1 MRTSKISMRFIILT
15 RRDPSTDFRR
25 SLADALRAEGY
36 PCYVILVRRMLVVE
50 GPHEANPTLR
60 LSPIRFLKFIRKL
73 NPGETTVVIDSLNL
87 GDPLFCLV
95 IRVILSKAIWAYD
108 IHDDLLYDLQGFKR
122 LCSKIS
128 LRVHL
133 LISNLSFH
141 ASPSL
146 LELYPKSIR
155 LGNASHLVRREK
167 RLQKNLQQILVLA
180 SIDER
185 FDFELVR
192 GILEKGVIEL
202 HIFGSLAEGSTSKT
216 QKEVRTAFHGL
227 CNDFPNVTYF
237 GAYNNEAIEAILDR
251 YQVMLAPYKVNH
263 FSTRYIEPLRY
274 YHALNRGLEVISTPI
289 PALRDMAAFIHVIES
304 PDDFWGTLRSLSMNA
319 DVWRNDSNRFKP
331 ITWRAR
337 ARSLVTIMQAHISH
351 QIAKAQGKKL

>member
-1 MRTSKISMRFIILT
+1 MRTRKISMRFIILT

-25 SLADALRAEGY
+25 SLADALRNEGV

-50 GPHEANPTLR
+50 GPHEGDPTLR
-60 LSPIRFLKFIRKL
+60 LSPLNFLNFLRKL
-73 NPGETTVVIDSLNL
+73 NQGETTVVIDSLNL
-87 GDPLFCLV
+87 GDPLFCLI
-95 IRVILSKAIWAYD
+95 IRVLLSKAIWAYD

-122 LCSKIS
+122 LYSKIS

-133 LISNLSFH
+133 LISSLSFH

-146 LELYPKSIR
+146 LELYPKSVR
-155 LGNASHLVRREK
+155 LGNASHLVRREEK
-167 RLQKNLQQILVLA
+167 LQNLHQILVLA

-192 GILEKGVIEL
+192 GILEKGTIEL
-202 HIFGSLAEGSTSKT
+202 HVFGSLAEGSTSKT
-216 QKEVRTAFHGL
+216 QKLVRTAFQDL

-237 GAYNNEAIEAILDR
+237 GAYNNEAIEAILDK
-251 YQVMLAPYKVNH
+251 YQFMLAPYKVDH

-289 PALRDMAAFIHVIES
+289 PALRDMAAFIHVVKS
-304 PDDFWGTLRSLSMNA
+304 PDDFWSTLRRLSMST
-319 DVWRNDSNRFKP
+319 DVWRNASNRFEP

-337 ARSLVTIMQAHISH
+337 ARSLVMIIQAHIS
-351 QIAKAQGKKL
+351 QQMAKARGQKP